1 MTPLALA
8 AMLPPGS
15 GRMVLLSG
23 RNDDELG
30 QWSFVSALPT
40 AIFVLRG
47 RSFEII
53 NAVGACVARGDCDP
67 CDAIAAFV
75 ADHQW
80 PSADDGPLPSVVGYL
95 SYEMGAALEH
105 VATQPQALPDVVLAA
120 YAAVWRWS
128 PAATTPQLMARDA
141 AAAARLRQLEASNA
155 SDDRLDL
162 RPPPLLG
169 ELAPDDDA
177 AVHRARIAAVQA
189 YIAAGDVYQVNVARR
204 WSAPVLAP
212 GDPLTL
218 LARIHERAPAP
229 YSALF
234 EFAEGAVVSA
244 SPELFLQQRNHKLE
258 TRPIKGTRR
267 RNGIAVEDA
276 AARADLL
283 VAEKDSAEH
292 LMIVDLERNDIG
304 RICDVGSVH
313 VDGLGY
319 VVELPHL
326 YHRVSRVRGTLR
338 TDVGLADVL
347 RATFPGGSITGA
359 PKVRAMQII
368 AELEPFARGPY
379 CGAIG
384 WFGHC
389 DAAPALEL
397 AMGIRC
403 AVITPETLH
412 VYVGGGIVAD
422 SSPQAEVDET
432 DDKLAGWRLTLG
444 SLR

>member
-1 MTPLALA
+1 MPLALA
-8 AMLPPGS
+8 AALPTGC
-15 GRMVLLSG
+15 GRAVLLSG
-23 RNDDELG
+23 RNDDDLG
-30 QWSFVSALPT
+30 QWSFVTALPHLT
-40 AIFVLRG
+40 LVVRG
-47 RSFEII
+47 RNFEII
-53 NAVGACVARGDCDP
+53 DAAGVIVARGDRDP
-67 CDAIAAFV
+67 CDVIAEFV
-75 ADHQW
+75 AAHQW
-80 PSADDGPLPSVVGYL
+80 GSDDAGPVPTVLGYL
-95 SYEMGAALEH
+95 GYEMGAALEG
-105 VATQPQALPDVVLAA
+105 VSTLPRTLPDVVLAA
-120 YAAVWRWS
+120 YPALWRWA
-128 PAATTPQLMARDA
+128 PHAREPQLLARDA
-141 AAAARLRQLEASNA
+141 VASARLQQCVAMAPKVDNA
-155 SDDRLDL
+155 TAL
-162 RPPPLLG
+162 RAPPMLG
-169 ELAPDDDA
+169 DLAPDDDA
-177 AVHRARIAAVQA
+177 AAHVARIAAVQA

-204 WSAPVLAP
+204 WSAPVHAP

-218 LARIHERAPAP
+218 LATIHNRAPAP

-244 SPELFLQQRNHKLE
+244 SPELFLQQRNGVLE

-267 RNGIAVEDA
+267 RTGVAAEDA

-326 YHRVSRVRGTLR
+326 YHRVSRVLGTLR
-338 TDVGLADVL
+338 ADVGLAQVL

-368 AELEPFARGPY
+368 AELEPCARGPY

-384 WFGHC
+384 WFGHR
-389 DAAPALEL
+389 DGATALEL

-403 AVITPETLH
+403 AVLTPHALH
-412 VYVGGGIVAD
+412 VHVGGGIVAD

-432 DDKLAGWRLTLG
+432 DDKLAGWRTTLR